1 MMIDKVKKR
10 QSLYGSKVSTPGDTD
25 RGKESM
31 KQQRISF
38 EEFEKVVSWPKVF
51 PYLIIEFLIQIT
63 DMKIYKMIE
72 ERLTLRKIENIKNQ
86 ELKDHGHDL

>member
-1 MMIDKVKKR
+1 
-10 QSLYGSKVSTPGDTD
+10 
-25 RGKESM
+25 
-31 KQQRISF
+31 
-38 EEFEKVVSWPKVF
+38 VVSWPKVF